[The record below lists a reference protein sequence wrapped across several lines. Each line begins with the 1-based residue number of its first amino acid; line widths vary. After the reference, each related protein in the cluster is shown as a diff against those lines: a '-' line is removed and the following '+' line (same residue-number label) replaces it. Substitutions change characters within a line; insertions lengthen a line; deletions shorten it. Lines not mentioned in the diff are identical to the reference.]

1 MRDGPPGGPGAAAH
15 VRAPCGS
22 RWSGVGDANGP
33 VLVSETG
40 PGWGIPQVVV
50 REGGV
55 EPPHPFEYTDLNRA
69 RLPIPPLAHHSAAA
83 A

>member
-1 MRDGPPGGPGAAAH
+1 MMSESSVGRRRP
-15 VRAPCGS
+15 S
-22 RWSGVGDANGP
+22 SSSVGDANGP

-40 PGWGIPQVVV
+40 PGWGIPHVVV

-69 RLPIPPLAHHSAAA
+69 RLPIPPLAHHPAEAR
-83 A
+83 